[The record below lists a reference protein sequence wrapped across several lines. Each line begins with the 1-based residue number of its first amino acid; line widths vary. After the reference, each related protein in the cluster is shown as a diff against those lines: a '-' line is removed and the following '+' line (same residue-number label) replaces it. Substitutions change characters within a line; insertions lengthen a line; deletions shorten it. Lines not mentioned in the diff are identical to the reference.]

1 MNPSSFDWAALAEFS
16 IVGLLS
22 GGLLSM
28 IALGFVLIY
37 KGTGVINFAMGE
49 FMMLGAYFFYTANVM
64 WGLPLAA
71 ALLLAF
77 AAVAVMAAII
87 ERGVLRP
94 LAGQPVIS
102 VLMAT
107 IGLAS
112 ALHGGVDA
120 IWGGRNY
127 EMPSLLPSKPF
138 VFGDVLIP
146 GKTLWSF
153 VLAAAVIAGFILY
166 FRFSRTGVAM
176 RAAASDP
183 MTAYVLGIDVP
194 ATQRLTWVFA
204 GLVGALA
211 GHHRRVDRHAVAGR
225 GLGRAGRAGDH
236 HPRRPGQHS
245 RRHRGRPDRRPG
257 REPDGRLPGRQG
269 ARHRSVRHRPGH
281 PAGAALR
288 PVRHPPDRE
297 AVRCASAT
305 TA

>member
-1 MNPSSFDWAALAEFS
+1 MTSTAFDWAALAEFTV
-16 IVGLLS
+16 VGLLS

-64 WGLPLAA
+64 WGLPVPA

-77 AAVAVMAAII
+77 AAVAVMAAIV

-127 EMPSLLPSKPF
+127 EMPTLLPRTPF

-153 VLAAAVIAGFILY
+153 ALAAVVITAFILY
-166 FRFSRTGVAM
+166 FRFSRTGVSM

-183 MTAYVLGIDVP
+183 VTAYVLGIDVR
-194 ATQRLTWVFA
+194 ATQRLTWIFA

-211 GHHRRVDRHAVAGR
+211 GIIVATTGTLSPAVGSAALGVLAIIILGGLDSIPGAIVAGLIV
-225 GLGRAGRAGDH
+225 GLIESLTAGYLGGKVRDIVPYVTVLAILLV
-236 HPRRPGQHS
+236 RPYGLFGTRQI
-245 RRHRGRPDRRPG
+245 
-257 REPDGRLPGRQG
+257 ERL
-269 ARHRSVRHRPGH
+269 
-281 PAGAALR
+281 
-288 PVRHPPDRE
+288 
-297 AVRCASAT
+297 
-305 TA
+305 

>member
-1 MNPSSFDWAALAEFS
+1 MNPSAFDWAALAEFTL
-16 IVGLLS
+16 VGLLS

-49 FMMLGAYFFYTANVM
+49 FMLLGAYFFYTANVM

-77 AAVAVMAAII
+77 AAVALMAAII

-107 IGLAS
+107 IGLGS

-127 EMPSLLPSKPF
+127 EMPTLLPSKPILL
-138 VFGDVLIP
+138 GEVLIP

-153 VLAAAVIAGFILY
+153 VLAAVVIGAFILY

-211 GHHRRVDRHAVAGR
+211 GIIVSSTGTLSPAVGSAALGVLAIIILGGLDSIPGAIVAGLIV
-225 GLGRAGRAGDH
+225 GLLESLTAGYLSGKVRDIIPYATVLAILLV
-236 HPRRPGQHS
+236 RPYGLFGTRQI
-245 RRHRGRPDRRPG
+245 
-257 REPDGRLPGRQG
+257 ERL
-269 ARHRSVRHRPGH
+269 
-281 PAGAALR
+281 
-288 PVRHPPDRE
+288 
-297 AVRCASAT
+297 
-305 TA
+305 

>member
-1 MNPSSFDWAALAEFS
+1 MNRSAFDWAALAEFTL
-16 IVGLLS
+16 VGLLS

-37 KGTGVINFAMGE
+37 KGSGVINFAMGE
-49 FMMLGAYFFYTANVM
+49 FMLLGAYFFYTANVM

-71 ALLLAF
+71 ALMLAF
-77 AAVAVMAAII
+77 AAVALMAAI
-87 ERGVLRP
+87 
-94 LAGQPVIS
+94 
-102 VLMAT
+102 
-107 IGLAS
+107 GLGS

-127 EMPSLLPSKPF
+127 EMPTLLPSKPLL
-138 VFGDVLIP
+138 FGEVLIP

-153 VLAAAVIAGFILY
+153 VLAAVVIGAFILY

-211 GHHRRVDRHAVAGR
+211 GIIVSSAGTLSPAIGSAALGVLAIIILGGLDSIPGAIVAGLIV
-225 GLGRAGRAGDH
+225 GLIESLTAGYLSGKVRDIVPYATVLAILLV
-236 HPRRPGQHS
+236 RPYGLFGTRQI
-245 RRHRGRPDRRPG
+245 
-257 REPDGRLPGRQG
+257 ERL
-269 ARHRSVRHRPGH
+269 
-281 PAGAALR
+281 
-288 PVRHPPDRE
+288 
-297 AVRCASAT
+297 
-305 TA
+305 